1 MLRDLGERDHRQHAG
16 FRRGSSCRHHW
27 HRVKVL
33 RQLSDPA
40 MHTARTWQPVIHH
53 AALPTRMLV
62 IHGKAGLTEP
72 RLSPSPRAAV
82 ADGRAALSWCAR
94 SCDETAPFSWLNLH
108 RIRKFLC
115 ENQRKPASCCNAL
128 GETAVRNAA
137 GTGWL
142 RYDIDGDFANITFA
156 KPSSRV

>member
-1 MLRDLGERDHRQHAG
+1 M
-16 FRRGSSCRHHW
+16 
-27 HRVKVL
+27 
-33 RQLSDPA
+33 
-40 MHTARTWQPVIHH
+40 IHH

-142 RYDIDGDFANITFA
+142 SAEAR
-156 KPSSRV
+156 R